1 MFSYT
6 GVYTYTDSPS
16 HPGPSESKHARTC
29 VLQTSITDQTYAIAH
44 RLVRPR
50 RFDFVRSSKSPSLTQ
65 TRLAFSLPRTAS
77 RRLS

>member
-6 GVYTYTDSPS
+6 GVYTYTDSLS

-44 RLVRPR
+44 RLVRLASTLS
-50 RFDFVRSSKSPSLTQ
+50 VRQTKSPSLTQ